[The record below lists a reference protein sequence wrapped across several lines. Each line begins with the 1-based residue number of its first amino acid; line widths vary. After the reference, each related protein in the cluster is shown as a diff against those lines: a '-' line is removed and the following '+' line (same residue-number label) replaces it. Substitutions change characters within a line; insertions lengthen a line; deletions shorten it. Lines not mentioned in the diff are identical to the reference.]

1 MDCNPEAEIIDKG
14 GEIFFAVKNDAV
26 IGTCALVYHPDT
38 KSYELAKMAVSP
50 AAQGHGT
57 GYKLG
62 KALIDYARG
71 KGVKKLFLEAN
82 TRLEASVKLYHKL
95 GFKAAE
101 NPNPAYERCNL
112 YMETEL

>member
-1 MDCNPEAEIIDKG
+1 
-14 GEIFFAVKNDAV
+14 
-26 IGTCALVYHPDT
+26 
-38 KSYELAKMAVSP
+38 MAVSP

-101 NPNPAYERCNL
+101 NPTRHTNDAISTWRQNYKMTL
-112 YMETEL
+112 